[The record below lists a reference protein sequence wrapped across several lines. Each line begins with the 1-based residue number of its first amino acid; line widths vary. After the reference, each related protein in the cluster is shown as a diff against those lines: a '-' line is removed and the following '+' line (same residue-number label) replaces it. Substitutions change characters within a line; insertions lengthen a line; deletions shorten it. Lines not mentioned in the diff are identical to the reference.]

1 MAIHQPSFVL
11 SEKFVVKTISTLV
24 ISAVSVN
31 EIQGSTYEI
40 FNGRF
45 SEHAMKLPIIIF
57 LLAGSMLS
65 MGRQIER
72 IWTDDQGR
80 NVKAL
85 LLRVENGNA
94 ILQLPNGKE
103 SPFPIAKLSKDD
115 QLWIKNYSQEQPKGA
130 PETAEDTK
138 LNFEDPWP
146 EQVKFTGD
154 PEIVT
159 IKEEKDGKQFIYESA
174 NYRYNCDARLGN
186 SVVKGFA
193 ILFES
198 THQFVRE
205 LPLAVNGGA
214 KKDGKYEIFLFE
226 NEKEYHSAGGPPG
239 SAGVFIGGKNI
250 VMVPLTSLGVKK
262 AGSGY
267 LMDREKSSKTL
278 PHELVHQLTPHPYYA
293 AGSMGW
299 FTEGLAEYV
308 AVTPYS
314 SSGLFNVKGNS
325 RAIVEYATAFG
336 KDDKGGRGLGD
347 KIKLGPLK
355 NFMLQSYTSFVG
367 NAQVNYGCGMLITNY
382 FFHMDRDK
390 DGARIKKFLKALRE
404 GKQGDAAL
412 EVLLDGQT
420 WLELEKDIAK
430 AYTSKGIKFTFT
442 E

>member
-1 MAIHQPSFVL
+1 
-11 SEKFVVKTISTLV
+11 
-24 ISAVSVN
+24 
-31 EIQGSTYEI
+31 
-40 FNGRF
+40 
-45 SEHAMKLPIIIF
+45 
-57 LLAGSMLS
+57 

-80 NVKAL
+80 NTKAL

-94 ILQLPNGKE
+94 ILQLPSGKE
-103 SPFPIAKLSKDD
+103 APFPITKLSKDD
-115 QLWIKNYSQEQPKGA
+115 QLWIETYSQEKAKDTPA
-130 PETAEDTK
+130 TAEDTK
-138 LNFEDPWP
+138 LNFEDSWP
-146 EQVKFTGD
+146 DQVKFKGD

-159 IKEEKDGKQFIYESA
+159 VKEDKDTKDFVYESA
-174 NYRYNCDARLGN
+174 NYRYNSDVRLGS

-193 ILFES
+193 VLFET
-198 THQFVRE
+198 THKFVRE
-205 LPLAVNGGA
+205 LPLAVNGGD

-226 NEKEYHSAGGPPG
+226 LQSAYHSAGGPPG
-239 SAGVFIGGKNI
+239 SAGVYIGGKNI

-267 LMDREKSSKTL
+267 VIDRDKSSKTL
-278 PHELVHQLTPHPYYA
+278 PHELAHQLTPHPYFTQ
-293 AGSMGW
+293 GSMGW

-308 AVTPYS
+308 AVTPYF
-314 SSGLFNVKGNS
+314 SSGMFNVKGNS
-325 RAIVEYATAFG
+325 KAIVEYATAFG
-336 KDDKGGRGLGD
+336 KDGKGGRGLGD

-390 DGARIKKFLKALRE
+390 DGARIKKFLKDLRA
-404 GKQGDAAL
+404 GKQGEEAL
-412 EVLLDGQT
+412 EALLDGQT

>member
-1 MAIHQPSFVL
+1 
-11 SEKFVVKTISTLV
+11 
-24 ISAVSVN
+24 
-31 EIQGSTYEI
+31 
-40 FNGRF
+40 
-45 SEHAMKLPIIIF
+45 
-57 LLAGSMLS
+57 

-80 NVKAL
+80 NTKAL

-94 ILQLPNGKE
+94 ILQLPSGKE
-103 SPFPIAKLSKDD
+103 AAFPIAKLSKDD
-115 QLWIKNYSQEQPKGA
+115 QLWIQNYSQEQAKGT
-130 PETAEDTK
+130 PETAEETK
-138 LNFEDPWP
+138 LNFDDPWP
-146 EQVKFTGD
+146 DQVKFKGD

-159 IKEEKDGKQFIYESA
+159 VKEDKDSKTFVYESA

-193 ILFES
+193 VLFES

-214 KKDGKYEIFLFE
+214 KKDGKYEIILFE
-226 NEKEYHSAGGPPG
+226 NEKDYHAAGGPPG

-278 PHELVHQLTPHPYYA
+278 PHELLHQLTPNPYFA

-314 SSGLFNVKGNS
+314 SNGLFNVKGNS

-347 KIKLGPLK
+347 KINLGPLK

-367 NAQVNYGCGMLITNY
+367 NAHVNYGCGMLITNY

>member
-1 MAIHQPSFVL
+1 M
-11 SEKFVVKTISTLV
+11 KFS
-24 ISAVSVN
+24 
-31 EIQGSTYEI
+31 
-40 FNGRF
+40 
-45 SEHAMKLPIIIF
+45 IIII
-57 LLAGSMLS
+57 LLAGSVLS

-80 NVKAL
+80 NTKAM

-115 QLWIKNYSQEQPKGA
+115 QLWIQNYSQEPAKGA
-130 PETAEDTK
+130 PAEDNK

-146 EQVKFTGD
+146 EQVKFKGD
-154 PEIVT
+154 PEIAT
-159 IKEEKDGKQFIYESA
+159 AKEDKDTKQFVYESA
-174 NYRYNCDARLGN
+174 NYRYNCDVRLGA

-193 ILFES
+193 VLFET

-205 LPLAVNGGA
+205 LPLSVNGGA

-226 NEKEYHSAGGPPG
+226 NANDYHSAGGPPG
-239 SAGVFIGGKNI
+239 SAGVYIGGKNI

-262 AGSGY
+262 AGTGY
-267 LMDREKSSKTL
+267 VMDREKSSKTL

-293 AGSMGW
+293 EGSMGW

-308 AVTPYS
+308 AVTPYF
-314 SSGLFNVKGNS
+314 SSGMFNVRGNAKS
-325 RAIVEYATAFG
+325 IVEYATAYG
-336 KDDKGGRGLGD
+336 KDGTGGRGLGE

-355 NFMLQSYTSFVG
+355 NFMLQSYTSFTG

-382 FFHMDRDK
+382 FFHMDREK

-404 GKQGDAAL
+404 GKQGEAAL

-420 WLELEKDIAK
+420 WLELEKDITK
-430 AYTSKGIKFTFT
+430 AYTSKGVKFTFT

>member
-1 MAIHQPSFVL
+1 
-11 SEKFVVKTISTLV
+11 
-24 ISAVSVN
+24 
-31 EIQGSTYEI
+31 
-40 FNGRF
+40 
-45 SEHAMKLPIIIF
+45 
-57 LLAGSMLS
+57 

-80 NVKAL
+80 NTKAM

-115 QLWIKNYSQEQPKGA
+115 QLWIQNYSQEPAKGA
-130 PETAEDTK
+130 PAEDNK

-146 EQVKFTGD
+146 EQVKFKGD
-154 PEIVT
+154 PEIAT
-159 IKEEKDGKQFIYESA
+159 AKEDKDTKQFVYESA
-174 NYRYNCDARLGN
+174 NYRYNCDVRLGA

-193 ILFES
+193 VLFET

-205 LPLAVNGGA
+205 LPLSVNGGA

-226 NEKEYHSAGGPPG
+226 NANDYHSAGGPPG
-239 SAGVFIGGKNI
+239 SAGVYIGGKNI

-262 AGSGY
+262 AGTGY
-267 LMDREKSSKTL
+267 VMDREKSSKTL

-293 AGSMGW
+293 EGSMGW

-308 AVTPYS
+308 AVTPYF
-314 SSGLFNVKGNS
+314 SSGMFNVRGNAKS
-325 RAIVEYATAFG
+325 IVEYATAYG
-336 KDDKGGRGLGD
+336 KDGTGGRGLGE

-355 NFMLQSYTSFVG
+355 NFMLQSYTSFTG

-382 FFHMDRDK
+382 FFHMDREK

-404 GKQGDAAL
+404 GKQGEAAL

-420 WLELEKDIAK
+420 WLELEKDITK
-430 AYTSKGIKFTFT
+430 AYTSKGVKFTFT

>member
-1 MAIHQPSFVL
+1 V
-11 SEKFVVKTISTLV
+11 KF
-24 ISAVSVN
+24 
-31 EIQGSTYEI
+31 
-40 FNGRF
+40 
-45 SEHAMKLPIIIF
+45 PIIII

-80 NVKAL
+80 NTKAL

-115 QLWIKNYSQEQPKGA
+115 QLWIKNYSQEPPKGA
-130 PETAEDTK
+130 PASTEDNK
-138 LNFEDPWP
+138 LNFDAAWP
-146 EQVKFTGD
+146 EQVKFKGD

-159 IKEEKDGKQFIYESA
+159 VKEDKDAKQFVYESA
-174 NYRYNCDARLGN
+174 NYRYNCDARLGV

-193 ILFES
+193 LLFET

-214 KKDGKYEIFLFE
+214 KKDGKYEIILFE
-226 NEKEYHSAGGPPG
+226 DINDYHSAGGRPG
-239 SAGVFIGGKNI
+239 SAGIFIGGKNV
-250 VMVPLTSLGVKK
+250 VMVPLTSVGVKK

-267 LMDREKSSKTL
+267 LLDRDKSSKTL
-278 PHELVHQLTPHPYYA
+278 PHELTHQLTPHPYYTQGA
-293 AGSMGW
+293 MGW

-314 SSGLFNVKGNS
+314 SNGIFNVRGNS
-325 RAIVEYATAFG
+325 KFIVEYATGYG
-336 KDDKGGRGLGD
+336 KEGKGGRGLGEN
-347 KIKLGPLK
+347 IKLGPLK
-355 NFMLQSYTSFVG
+355 NFMLQSYDSFLQ
-367 NAQVNYGCGMLITNY
+367 NSQINYGCSMLITNY
-382 FFHMDRDK
+382 FFHMDREK

-404 GKQGDAAL
+404 GKHGEEAL

-430 AYTSKGIKFTFT
+430 AYSSKGVKFTFT

>member
-1 MAIHQPSFVL
+1 V
-11 SEKFVVKTISTLV
+11 KFSI
-24 ISAVSVN
+24 
-31 EIQGSTYEI
+31 
-40 FNGRF
+40 
-45 SEHAMKLPIIIF
+45 IIIF
-57 LLAGSMLS
+57 FAGSMLS

-80 NVKAL
+80 NTKAL

-115 QLWIKNYSQEQPKGA
+115 QLWIKNYSQEPPKGA
-130 PETAEDTK
+130 PASTEDNK
-138 LNFEDPWP
+138 LNFDAAWP
-146 EQVKFTGD
+146 EQVKFRGD

-159 IKEEKDGKQFIYESA
+159 VKEDKDAKQFVYESA

-193 ILFES
+193 VLFES

-205 LPLAVNGGA
+205 LPLAVNGGS
-214 KKDGKYEIFLFE
+214 KKDGKYEIILFE
-226 NEKEYHSAGGPPG
+226 NEKDYLSAGGPPG
-239 SAGVFIGGKNI
+239 SAGVFISGKNV
-250 VMVPLTSLGVKK
+250 VMVPLTSVGVKP

-267 LMDREKSSKTL
+267 LLDREKSSKTL
-278 PHELVHQLTPHPYYA
+278 PHELTHQLTPSSYFA

-314 SSGLFNVKGNS
+314 SNGLFNVRGNS
-325 RAIVEYATAFG
+325 KAIVEYATGYG
-336 KDDKGGRGLGD
+336 KDGKGGRGLGENI
-347 KIKLGPLK
+347 KIGPLK
-355 NFMLQSYTSFVG
+355 NFMLQSYSNFVA
-367 NAQVNYGCGMLITNY
+367 NSRTNYGAGMLITNY
-382 FFHMDRDK
+382 FFHMDREK
-390 DGARIKKFLKALRE
+390 DGARIKKFLKAIRE
-404 GKQGDAAL
+404 GKHGEEAL

-430 AYTSKGIKFTFT
+430 AYTSKGVKFTFT

>member
-1 MAIHQPSFVL
+1 MVQN
-11 SEKFVVKTISTLV
+11 IST
-24 ISAVSVN
+24 SAIPDVSAG

-40 FNGRF
+40 FDGRF
-45 SEHAMKLPIIIF
+45 PEHAVKFSIIIF
-57 LLAGSMLS
+57 LFAGSMLGI
-65 MGRQIER
+65 GRQIER

-80 NVKAL
+80 NTKAL

-115 QLWIKNYSQEQPKGA
+115 QLWIQNYSQEQTKA
-130 PETAEDTK
+130 TPETAAETK

-146 EQVKFTGD
+146 EQVKFKGD
-154 PEIVT
+154 PEILTV
-159 IKEEKDGKQFIYESA
+159 KEDKDSKTFVYESA
-174 NYRYNCDARLGN
+174 NYRYNCDVRLGS

-193 ILFES
+193 VLFET
-198 THQFVRE
+198 THQCVRE

-214 KKDGKYEIFLFE
+214 KKEGKYEIFLFE
-226 NEKEYHSAGGPPG
+226 NEKDYHSAGGPPG
-239 SAGVFIGGKNI
+239 SAGVYIGGKNI

-267 LMDREKSSKTL
+267 VLDREKSSKTL
-278 PHELVHQLTPHPYYA
+278 PHELVHQLTPNPYYA
-293 AGSMGW
+293 QGSMGW

-308 AVTPYS
+308 AVTPYF
-314 SSGLFNVKGNS
+314 SSGMFNIKGNS
-325 RAIVEYATAFG
+325 KSIIEYATAFG
-336 KDDKGGRGLGD
+336 KDGTGGRGLGD
-347 KIKLGPLK
+347 KINLGPLK

-367 NAQVNYGCGMLITNY
+367 NSQVNYGCGMLITNY

-404 GKQGDAAL
+404 GKQGDAVL

-430 AYTSKGIKFTFT
+430 AYSSKGVKFTFT

>member
-1 MAIHQPSFVL
+1 VPAWQCSGTGI
-11 SEKFVVKTISTLV
+11 IRD
-24 ISAVSVN
+24 
-31 EIQGSTYEI
+31 STYEI
-40 FNGRF
+40 FDA
-45 SEHAMKLPIIIF
+45 SLLKYTMKKSIVIILF
-57 LLAGSMLS
+57 TSCML
-65 MGRQIER
+65 GTARQIER

-80 NVKAL
+80 NTKAM

-115 QLWIKNYSQEQPKGA
+115 QLWIQNYSQEQSKDTPA
-130 PETAEDTK
+130 PAEDDK

-146 EQVKFTGD
+146 ELVKFKGD

-159 IKEEKDGKQFIYESA
+159 AKEDKDSNQFVYESA
-174 NYRYNCDARLGN
+174 NYRYNCDVRLGA

-193 ILFES
+193 VLFET

-226 NEKEYHSAGGPPG
+226 EEKDYHSAGGPPG
-239 SAGVFIGGKNI
+239 SAGVYIGGKNI

-262 AGSGY
+262 VGSGY
-267 LMDREKSSKTL
+267 MLDREKSSKTL

-293 AGSMGW
+293 QGSMGW

-308 AVTPYS
+308 AVTPYF
-314 SSGLFNVKGNS
+314 SSGTFNVKGNAKS
-325 RAIVEYATAFG
+325 IVEYATAYG
-336 KDDKGGRGLGD
+336 KDGTGGRGLGD

-390 DGARIKKFLKALRE
+390 DGARIEKFLKALRE
-404 GKQGDAAL
+404 GKQGEEAL

-430 AYTSKGIKFTFT
+430 AYSSKGVKFTFT